1 MPDDPRTV
9 KLTSWLWLLCGLLG
23 FAGPIGLVLEAS
35 RLIGGLAYGDL
46 VTGTVL
52 VVRVLFCGL
61 GVAAALALVRRHRI
75 GVVLAHASLAVS
87 VVFALAR
94 ANLSFIPSSLAPS
107 DEWVRFC
114 LTALHAVGWWTYL
127 ATSDRVRQIYGTKRG
142 LWG

>member
-1 MPDDPRTV
+1 M
-9 KLTSWLWLLCGLLG
+9 
-23 FAGPIGLVLEAS
+23 LEAS

-94 ANLSFIPSSLAPS
+94 ANLSFMPSSLAPS
-107 DEWVRFC
+107 D
-114 LTALHAVGWWTYL
+114 A
-127 ATSDRVRQIYGTKRG
+127 
-142 LWG
+142 